1 MNHLHFQLQGS
12 HGVLTFDREG
22 SSANI
27 FDRPALVELSEKLD
41 ALSAH
46 PELAGLIIR
55 SAKPSIFIAGAD
67 LKALSSAHGE
77 ELRDLIEL
85 GQATFDKL
93 AHLPYPTVAA
103 IHGACVGGG
112 LELALACDWRV
123 ASDEKA
129 TKIGLPETQLGI
141 LPAWGGT
148 TRLPRLI
155 GLPAAL
161 PLILAGKIMPA
172 KAARAKGIVDA
183 VVPQEHLEEHAL
195 VLLQKGKRHAKPH
208 LLIHN
213 PLVAPLIALKAR
225 ADLKKKT
232 HGLYPGPEAA
242 LEVAAKSCYGP
253 VHAGFEREREAIL
266 QLAER
271 PETHQLLRL
280 FFLQERAK
288 KHKIV
293 AADPQPVGRC
303 AVIGAGVMGAGI
315 AYWLSTRGHEVI
327 LRDLDDAALAK
338 GMKSIAKGYDE
349 ARKRRVLTPTEAARG
364 IDRILP
370 SSVPVPLDRC
380 DLVIEAAVEKL
391 DIKRKVFA
399 DLSAR
404 TRPDT
409 ILATNTSALPV
420 HELAEVITHPER
432 LVGLHF
438 FNPVHRMQLVEVV
451 RTPQTSDATLA
462 TAVGFVRSIGKLPV
476 VVRDSPGFL
485 VNRILMPYLVE
496 AASLFERG
504 GDPEELDD
512 DMLDFGM
519 PMGPLRLLDEVGL
532 DVAAHVARTLA
543 DAFPER
549 MKVPDL
555 LDKLIAKGHLGRKSG
570 SGFYIYEGHRTRPNL
585 EALALRSGTEPL
597 PADTARH
604 LARCMS
610 EEARLC
616 LDEHVAET
624 ADDIDLAMVL
634 GTGYAPFRGGPLQYE
649 LNLASMPKN
658 NAPTAKPATPR
669 SHEGLTHATRH
680 H

>member
-1 MNHLHFQLQGS
+1 MHHLHFQLNGS

-22 SSANI
+22 SSANL
-27 FDRPALVELSEKLD
+27 FDRPALVELSDKLD

-46 PELAGLIIR
+46 PELQGLIIR

-67 LKALSSAHGE
+67 LKILSASHGE
-77 ELRDLIEL
+77 DLRDLIEL

-123 ASDEKA
+123 ASDERA

-161 PLILAGKIMPA
+161 PLILGGKIMTA

-183 VVPQEHLEEHAL
+183 VVPLEHLEEHAL
-195 VLLQKGKRHAKPH
+195 TLMKRGKRHAKAR
-208 LLIHN
+208 LMLHN
-213 PLVAPLIALKAR
+213 PLVAPMIAAKAR
-225 ADLKKKT
+225 ADLKAKT
-232 HGLYPGPEAA
+232 RGLYPGPETA
-242 LEVAAKSCYGP
+242 LEVAALSCHGP
-253 VHAGFEREREAIL
+253 VHAGFQREKEAIL
-266 QLAER
+266 SLAER
-271 PETHQLLRL
+271 PETHQMLRL

-288 KHKIV
+288 KHRIV
-293 AADPQPVGRC
+293 SAEPRPVGRC

-315 AYWLSTRGHEVI
+315 AYWLSTRGHEVV

-338 GMKSIAKGYDE
+338 GMKSIAKNYDE
-349 ARKRRVLTPTEAARG
+349 ARTRRVLIPTEAARG
-364 IDRILP
+364 LDRILP
-370 SSVPVPLDRC
+370 SSAPIPLDRC
-380 DLVIEAAVEKL
+380 DLVIEAAVERL

-409 ILATNTSALPV
+409 ILATNTSALPI
-420 HELAEVITHPER
+420 HELAGVISHPER

-451 RTPQTSDATLA
+451 RTTQTSDETLA

-476 VVRDSPGFL
+476 VVRDAPGFL

-496 AASLFERG
+496 AAKLFERG
-504 GDPEELDD
+504 GDPKAVDEA
-512 DMLDFGM
+512 MLDFGM

-543 DAFPER
+543 EAFPER
-549 MKVPDL
+549 MAVPEL
-555 LDKLIAKGHLGRKSG
+555 LDKLLAKGHAGRKSG
-570 SGFYIYEGHRTRPNL
+570 SGFYIYEGRRTTPNPA
-585 EALALRSGTEPL
+585 ALALRTGNEPL
-597 PADTARH
+597 PADTAAH

-610 EEARLC
+610 AEARLC
-616 LDEHVAET
+616 LEEHVAET

-649 LNLASMPKN
+649 LTASTSPKIT
-658 NAPTAKPATPR
+658 APPVKPSTPR

>member
-1 MNHLHFQLQGS
+1 MNHLHFQLQGR

-22 SSANI
+22 SSANL

-46 PELAGLIIR
+46 PELNGLIIR

-67 LKALSSAHGE
+67 LKVLSSAHGE

-123 ASDEKA
+123 ASDAKV

-155 GLPAAL
+155 GLPKAL
-161 PLILAGKIMPA
+161 PLILAGKVMA
-172 KAARAKGIVDA
+172 ATGARAKGIVDA
-183 VVPQEHLEEHAL
+183 VVPHEHLEEHAL
-195 VLLQKGKRHAKPH
+195 VLLQKGKRHTKPR
-208 LLIHN
+208 LMLHN
-213 PLVAPLIALKAR
+213 PMVAPLIAAKAR

-232 HGLYPGPEAA
+232 RGLYPGPEAA

-253 VHAGFEREREAIL
+253 VHAGFQREKEAIL
-266 QLAER
+266 RLAER
-271 PETHQLLRL
+271 PETRQLLRL

-293 AADPQPVGRC
+293 TAEARPVGRC

-338 GMKSIAKGYDE
+338 GMKSIAKSYDE
-349 ARKRRVLTPTEAARG
+349 ACKRRVLTPTEAQRG

-370 SSVPVPLDRC
+370 SAVPVPLDRC

-391 DIKRKVFA
+391 DIKRKVFS

-404 TRPDT
+404 VRPDT

-420 HELAEVITHPER
+420 HELAEVISHPER

-451 RTPQTSDATLA
+451 RTPRTADDTLA
-462 TAVGFVRSIGKLPV
+462 TAVGFVRSIGKLPI
-476 VVRDSPGFL
+476 VVRDAPGFL

-496 AASLFERG
+496 AARLFERG
-504 GDPEELDD
+504 GDPDELDD

-532 DVAAHVARTLA
+532 DVAAHVASTLA
-543 DAFPER
+543 EAFPDR
-549 MKVPDL
+549 MTVPAL
-555 LDKLIAKGHLGRKSG
+555 IDKLTARGHLGRKSG
-570 SGFYIYEGHRTRPNL
+570 SGFYLYDGHRTTPNPD
-585 EALALRSGTEPL
+585 ALALRGGTEHL

-616 LDEHVAET
+616 LEEHVAET

-649 LNLASMPKN
+649 FNLASTPKAN
-658 NAPTAKPATPR
+658 VPAAKSATPR

>member
-1 MNHLHFQLQGS
+1 MNHLHFQIQGR

-22 SSANI
+22 SSANL

-46 PELAGLIIR
+46 PELNGLIIR

-67 LKALSSAHGE
+67 LKVLSSAHGE

-123 ASDEKA
+123 ASDEKV

-155 GLPAAL
+155 GLPKAL
-161 PLILAGKIMPA
+161 PLILGGKVMAA

-183 VVPQEHLEEHAL
+183 VVPREHLEEHAL
-195 VLLQKGKRHAKPH
+195 VLLQKGKRHAKPR
-208 LLIHN
+208 LMLHN
-213 PLVAPLIALKAR
+213 PVVAPIIAAKAR

-232 HGLYPGPEAA
+232 RGLYPGPEAA
-242 LEVAAKSCYGP
+242 LEVAARSCHGP
-253 VHAGFEREREAIL
+253 VHAGFEREKEAIL
-266 QLAER
+266 RLAER
-271 PETHQLLRL
+271 PETNQLLRL

-293 AADPQPVGRC
+293 TAEAHPVGRC

-327 LRDLDDAALAK
+327 LRDLDDDALAK

-349 ARKRRVLTPTEAARG
+349 ARKRRVFTPTEAARG

-370 SSVPVPLDRC
+370 SAVPVPLDRC
-380 DLVIEAAVEKL
+380 DLVIEAAVEDL
-391 DIKRKVFA
+391 AIKRKVFA

-409 ILATNTSALPV
+409 ILATNTSALPI
-420 HELAEVITHPER
+420 HELADVISRPDR

-451 RTPQTSDATLA
+451 RTDRTSDETLA
-462 TAVGFVRSIGKLPV
+462 TAVGFVRSIGKLPI

-496 AASLFERG
+496 AAKLFERG
-504 GDPEELDD
+504 GDPDELDD

-543 DAFPER
+543 AAFPER
-549 MKVPDL
+549 MTVPDL
-555 LDKLIAKGHLGRKSG
+555 LDKLMARGFLGRKSG
-570 SGFYIYEGHRTRPNL
+570 AGFYLYDGHRTTPNPA
-585 EALALRSGTEPL
+585 ALALRSGTEPL

-616 LDEHVAET
+616 LEEHVAGT
-624 ADDIDLAMVL
+624 ANDIDLAMVL
-634 GTGYAPFRGGPLQYE
+634 GTGYAPFRGGPLRYE
-649 LNLASMPKN
+649 FNLASTPKAN
-658 NAPTAKPATPR
+658 VPPAKPATPR